1 MTTPDAWQKSSFSG
15 GGQGD
20 ACVQIARRHTHIA
33 IRDSKTPSRATLT
46 FPTGAFAPSSK
57 PCAPTSPGSAKAPHD
72 HPRQLAE
79 VVLLRRR

>member
-46 FPTGAFAPSSK
+46 FPTGAFAPFIE
-57 PCAPTSPGSAKAPHD
+57 A
-72 HPRQLAE
+72 
-79 VVLLRRR
+79 LRTDFARFREGTP